1 MDMDDVRMKVVEIN
15 TVCGSG
21 STGRIAV
28 DLANVLLAGGHACEI
43 AYGHFDTDYEPAY
56 RIGTCLDGVIH
67 KAGSRLLDR
76 QGFFSRGATRKLIR
90 HLRQTAPD
98 IVHLHNIHGHYL
110 NIDLLFRYLAQQRLP
125 VIWTLHDC
133 WPFTGHCAYFDYAQC
148 EKWRTGCSDCP
159 NRGAYPPS
167 LLIDNSR
174 SNYRRKREIFNR
186 PGEMTIVTP
195 SRWLADL
202 VKGSF
207 LSGYDVRVIPNGID
221 TRVFAPAGAEIK
233 KQLDAEGK
241 VLLLGVAL
249 GGFTGRKGLTY
260 FLDLAQRLPENYM
273 IALVGVSGQEM
284 NALPENIRGIG
295 RTGSVE
301 ELARYYSAADV
312 FVNPTLE
319 DNFPTTNLEALACG
333 TPVLTFQTG
342 GSPEAIDPLTGVCVP
357 KGDRDA
363 LLHAVLEMN
372 TDFKRRH
379 GEDCRTRAVRMF
391 DKHVA
396 FAAYADLYKELFN
409 RSR

>member
-1 MDMDDVRMKVVEIN
+1 
-15 TVCGSG
+15 
-21 STGRIAV
+21 
-28 DLANVLLAGGHACEI
+28 
-43 AYGHFDTDYEPAY
+43 
-56 RIGTCLDGVIH
+56 
-67 KAGSRLLDR
+67 
-76 QGFFSRGATRKLIR
+76 
-90 HLRQTAPD
+90 
-98 IVHLHNIHGHYL
+98 
-110 NIDLLFRYLAQQRLP
+110 
-125 VIWTLHDC
+125 
-133 WPFTGHCAYFDYAQC
+133 
-148 EKWRTGCSDCP
+148 
-159 NRGAYPPS
+159 
-167 LLIDNSR
+167 
-174 SNYRRKREIFNR
+174 
-186 PGEMTIVTP
+186 MTIVTP